1 MSPSV
6 TQSVNPFEAESAS
19 RWLPE
24 EWLARNEPAYC
35 RDLAGRL
42 LAVND
47 ALCRRLAQ
55 SAASLQGTDISL
67 YLPPEDAGRYLSL
80 SPELTRPPYRMTRDQ
95 RWLTPQGIRWYA
107 WQENAVR
114 DDAGTVVAIRAI
126 GRDITRQRQ
135 AEEQYFTLAQAVEQF
150 PLAIAITKPDGCAQY
165 ANARFVAL
173 TGRTLE
179 EILDGRRNVLR
190 PLHPD
195 DASYQ
200 AMIARAQEGG
210 EWTGETRTL
219 RPVGDEIWESVHVSA
234 LRNPSGEVTSLL
246 CLREDITARKQLEQE
261 LRQAQKMES
270 LGTLAGGIAHDFNNL
285 LAIINGYTEFC
296 LDSQVEPATM
306 QASLAEI
313 RRASLRAV
321 GLVRQIL
328 TFSRKTESRRAAF
341 DLNQQ
346 LGDLV
351 QMMQETFPRTVQ
363 FLQRSAAGMP
373 AIKADQNQIQQVIL
387 NLCVNA
393 RDAMPGGGTITVTT
407 SYRPGA
413 SLRHLP
419 GADAT
424 KNYHCIE
431 VADTGTGMSAEVRQH
446 IFEPFFTTKQG
457 NQGTGLGLAVV
468 YGIVTGHGGCLEVD
482 TAPGQGSVFRTFF
495 PDSESGPSVA
505 PGRMTENM
513 DFPGGTESI
522 VVVDDESAL
531 RSLLRSTFSRK
542 GYRVD
547 TASSGLD
554 AIELV
559 SDPAQKIDALL
570 LDLNMPGASGFDVLK
585 TIRAVR
591 PHLKVL
597 VLTGHLTSDAL
608 GQLHSL
614 GQHDYMAKPY
624 KLAELGRTLRGLLDR
639 G

>member
-1 MSPSV
+1 MPSPA
-6 TQSVNPFEAESAS
+6 PILPPPEAATAS
-19 RWLPE
+19 SWLPE
-24 EWLARNEPAYC
+24 DWLARNEPAYC

-42 LAVND
+42 LEVND
-47 ALCRRLAQ
+47 ALCRRLAR
-55 SAASLQGTDISL
+55 SAESLQGADIASF
-67 YLPPEDAGRYLSL
+67 LPPDDAGRYLTL
-80 SPELTRPPYRMTRDQ
+80 APELTRAPFQVVRDQ
-95 RWLTPQGIRWYA
+95 CWLTPQGLRWYA
-107 WQENAVR
+107 WQEISVR
-114 DDAGTVVAIRAI
+114 DDTGSVVAVRAI

-135 AEEQYFTLAQAVEQF
+135 AEEQYFKLAQAVEQF
-150 PLAIAITKPDGCAQY
+150 PLAIAITRPDGCAQY
-165 ANARFVAL
+165 ANARFAEL
-173 TGRTLE
+173 TGSTLE
-179 EILDGRRNVLR
+179 EILDGRHNVLR

-200 AMIARAQEGG
+200 AMVARALEGG
-210 EWTGETRTL
+210 EWTGETRTV
-219 RPVGDEIWESVHVSA
+219 RPIGDQIWESVRVSA
-234 LRNPSGEVTSLL
+234 LRNPAGEVTSLL

-306 QASLAEI
+306 QASLTEI
-313 RRASLRAV
+313 RRAALRAV

-328 TFSRKTESRRAAF
+328 TFSRKTEARLTAF

-363 FLQRSAAGMP
+363 FNHRSASGLP
-373 AIKADQNQIQQVIL
+373 PIKADQNQIQQVIL

-393 RDAMPGGGTITVTT
+393 RDAMPGGGTITVAT

-419 GADAT
+419 GADAA

-431 VADTGTGMSAEVRQH
+431 VADTGTGMTAEVRQH

-482 TAPGQGSVFRTFF
+482 TAPGEGSAFRTYF
-495 PDSESGPSVA
+495 PDTESTPAIA
-505 PGRMTENM
+505 PGRTAENM
-513 DFPGGTESI
+513 DFPGGTESLI
-522 VVVDDESAL
+522 VVDDESAL
-531 RSLLRSTFSRK
+531 RSLLRSSLSRK

-591 PHLKVL
+591 PRLKVL

-608 GQLHSL
+608 AELHRL
-614 GQHDYMAKPY
+614 GQHDYMPKPY
-624 KLAELGRTLRGLLDR
+624 KLAELGRTLRELLDR
-639 G
+639 A